1 MVTVVKPKF
10 EDIQVSTKT
19 IIAFTNLEID
29 IENLFPKLTTKDYVI
44 IPKKRGRKK
53 KDEYVNPNENLEPGS
68 IITLKYQDKVRGSDL
83 KKKKVN
89 KSQKYFRNALT
100 MVMVIEKNKL
110 LNFKISKNG
119 KFQITGCKH
128 DEHAQLCIKYFW
140 DHLKSVGDTV
150 YRINGDNI
158 RSIFITVMTNIDFN
172 IGFYVNREA
181 LDHYVN
187 SNTQFNSLLETSF
200 GYTGVNIKIPM
211 KIKENM
217 NINCITLVEDVWIH
231 SKIKYS
237 AYLDII
243 GDKARE
249 KEKQKKR
256 FNTFLVFQSGN
267 VIMSGMIKEYMEEYY
282 DIFFNIVEK
291 CKHLIK
297 EKISK

>member
-44 IPKKRGRKK
+44 IPKKRGRKR

-119 KFQITGCKH
+119 KFQITGCKTV
-128 DEHAQLCIKYFW
+128 EHAKRVIKYIW
-140 DHLKSVGDTV
+140 DK
-150 YRINGDNI
+150 I
-158 RSIFITVMTNIDFN
+158 RKENDIYKLSESYFKTIFNTVMTNIDFN
-172 IGFYVNREA
+172 IGYIMN
-181 LDHYVN
+181 N
-187 SNTQFNSLLETSF
+187 SVDTYKSFNSALPQML
-200 GYTGVNIKIPM
+200 N
-211 KIKENM
+211 
-217 NINCITLVEDVWIH
+217 
-231 SKIKYS
+231 
-237 AYLDII
+237 
-243 GDKARE
+243 
-249 KEKQKKR
+249 
-256 FNTFLVFQSGN
+256 
-267 VIMSGMIKEYMEEYY
+267 
-282 DIFFNIVEK
+282 
-291 CKHLIK
+291 
-297 EKISK
+297 